1 MSRIIT
7 FLGKTGTTHTILA
20 IATAKQLTQHGK
32 QVLFIT
38 HAPNSTAEVLLAT
51 PLASIPQVV
60 APNLQAVQLQA
71 TALLD
76 DVWAELKSLLSIYLP
91 MSAPYDELHAGEVV
105 ILPGIDSLL
114 SFNALCKYYQG
125 GDYEVIIYDGRNDNE
140 TLRLFGI
147 PSTLDWYFRRFGR
160 MFEGLDLSKIADS
173 IGGPL
178 AAAFLT
184 ANLDTQ
190 KLKQGFAQVRDW
202 IDQGVAVVDDPQKI
216 TAYLITTDEPG
227 AIADA
232 RWLWGSAQQAHL
244 SVNGVLAYQYL
255 DNLVTLQSSFAPLPI
270 HPIPTLSQ
278 EHWEPVLAALPDF
291 YDIPTIPAPITID
304 NAAHQITV
312 FLPGFTKKQV
322 KLTQYGSEVTVEAGD
337 QRRSIL
343 LPPELCGRLVQSG
356 KFEEPYLII
365 KFAETASPP

>member
-20 IATAKQLTQHGK
+20 IATAKQLAQHGK
-32 QVLFIT
+32 QVLFVT
-38 HAPNSTAEVLLAT
+38 HTPNATAEGLLGT

-76 DVWAELKSLLSIYLP
+76 EVWAELKSLLSIYLP
-91 MSAPYDELHAGEVV
+91 MSASNDELHSGELVV
-105 ILPGIDSLL
+105 LPGADSLL
-114 SFNALCKYYQG
+114 SFNALRKHYQS
-125 GDYEVIIYDGRNDNE
+125 GDYEVIVYDGRSDNE

-147 PSTLDWYFRRFGR
+147 PSTLDWYFRRFER
-160 MFEGLDLSKIADS
+160 MFAGLDVGKIADS
-173 IGGPL
+173 IGGPIT
-178 AAAFLT
+178 AAVLT

-202 IDQGVAVVDDPQKI
+202 IDQGVAVVGDPKQI
-216 TAYLITTDEPG
+216 TAYLITTDEPS

-244 SVNGVLAYQYL
+244 SVNAVLAYQAQ
-255 DNLVTLQSSFAPLPI
+255 DNSDQLTTFKSAFAPLPI
-270 HPIPTLSQ
+270 YSIPPLDHD
-278 EHWEPVLAALPDF
+278 HWEPLLDALPDF
-291 YDIPTIPAPITID
+291 YEVPEIPSQLQID
-304 NAAHQITV
+304 LADHQVIV

-322 KLTQYGSEVTVEAGD
+322 KLTQHGSEITVEAGD
-337 QRRSIL
+337 QRRNIF
-343 LPPELCGRLVQSG
+343 LPPELQGQFVQSG

-365 KFAETASPP
+365 KFE